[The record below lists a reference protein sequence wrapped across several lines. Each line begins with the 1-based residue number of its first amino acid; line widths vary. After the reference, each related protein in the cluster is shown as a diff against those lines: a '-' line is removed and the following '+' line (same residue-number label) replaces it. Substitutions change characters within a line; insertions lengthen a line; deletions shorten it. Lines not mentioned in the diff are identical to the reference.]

1 MNKHILKSILILLV
15 GVLLFSTCDQPTE
28 PDTTPPTPVELYPVT
43 YQDGSFNI
51 SWSQNNDDDFSS
63 YTLYE
68 STSEDMSDETLK
80 YETDERTD
88 TTYVVTGIGEGEI
101 RYYKIVVEDYWG
113 LQSESNVEIGE
124 LHNWFVKTFN
134 VQGGGSGYSVQ
145 QTTDGGYIITGYT
158 VAGDPDYYFPDMLL
172 IKTDSQGNEQ
182 WIQIFGGNGEDEGFS
197 VQQTIDGGFIITGYT
212 DVGVYNYDVWLI
224 KTNSQGN
231 EEWNQTF
238 GGNSENGGFSIQLTT
253 DGGYIITGGNNNDVW
268 LIKTDSQ
275 GNEEWNKTYS
285 GKYGF
290 SIKQTTDGGYIIT
303 GVDYSYETY
312 SYDILLIKTDSQ
324 GNEEWTRTFGES
336 YHDRGYSVQQ
346 TADGGYIV
354 AGATNEDSDYGL
366 FGDAILIKTDS
377 QGNEEWN
384 KTYSGN
390 KAYSVQ
396 QTNESGYIFTGY
408 KEIDGSECGKAWLVK
423 TDSNGN
429 EEWNQT
435 FDDSGCSEGR
445 SVQLTTDGGYIIT
458 GRDGGYVWLIKTDS
472 EGNTAPYGD

>member
-1 MNKHILKSILILLV
+1 MKNHILKSILILLV
-15 GVLLFSTCDQPTE
+15 GVLLFSTCEEPTK
-28 PDTTPPTPVELYPVT
+28 
-43 YQDGSFNI
+43 
-51 SWSQNNDDDFSS
+51 DD
-63 YTLYE
+63 E
-68 STSEDMSDETLK
+68 ET
-80 YETDERTD
+80 
-88 TTYVVTGIGEGEI
+88 VG
-101 RYYKIVVEDYWG
+101 
-113 LQSESNVEIGE
+113 
-124 LHNWFVKTFN
+124 FVKTFD
-134 VQGGGSGYSVQ
+134 VGAGYSVQ
-145 QTTDGGYIITGYT
+145 QTSDGGYIITGYT

-253 DGGYIITGGNNNDVW
+253 DGGYIITGTNNNDVW

-303 GVDYSYETY
+303 GVDYSYESY
-312 SYDILLIKTDSQ
+312 AYDILLIKTDSQ

-354 AGATNEDSDYGL
+354 AGATNEDFDYGL

-390 KAYSVQ
+390 MAYSVQ

-408 KEIDGSECGKAWLVK
+408 KMDGSECGKAWLVK

-472 EGNTAPYGD
+472 EGNTAPYGN